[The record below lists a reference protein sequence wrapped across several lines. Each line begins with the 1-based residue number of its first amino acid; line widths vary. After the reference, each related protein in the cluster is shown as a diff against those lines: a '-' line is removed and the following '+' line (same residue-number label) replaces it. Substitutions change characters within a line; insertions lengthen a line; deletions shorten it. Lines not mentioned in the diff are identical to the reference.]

1 MGKKQKRKFKPK
13 RAVIFILICIFLF
26 YVGNSGLQIYKLR
39 KEEKSKQAELRKLEE
54 EKKRLNE
61 ELKRIDDP
69 EYVEEAARRF
79 LKMIKEGETLYLQ
92 PNDEKLNEK

>member
-13 RAVIFILICIFLF
+13 RAVVFILICIFLF
-26 YVGNSGLQIYKLR
+26 YIGNSGLQIYKLR
-39 KEEKSKQAELRKLEE
+39 KEEQAKQAELRQLEE

-92 PNDEKLNEK
+92 PNDKKPNDK